1 MPSVSDVTNEASNE
15 SEWKWLIGL
24 PKPRRNGDRD
34 VSEFLL
40 TRSFSIASTHLK
52 QKHPEW
58 HTLPLRAVPFP
69 TRTYSRAFPATIR
82 SVTLARP
89 QLQRDTFLMR
99 VPAKLAFFCAALC
112 FTAASAFSDEIRLK
126 DGKKLYGVI
135 VAYEDNMFRIK
146 TDFGFVLVEKDKI
159 ASIIP
164 TTPAPSTA
172 APASASANSAK
183 PARAPEKKQLPVPST
198 TSSGNST
205 PAGNSTAT
213 ETSDPPPAKPKLS
226 AEPVRPELPAT
237 SRTAKVTPPALKP
250 ATPPEP
256 SAITAAQPLSVAKQP
271 QPPANKEQ
279 VQGTLYT
286 NFSHGFKMYKAP
298 SWEIIEDAR
307 KALPNAIVA
316 MGTSNESTL
325 MVVGQEETKDS
336 LDVSANGVEKRL
348 REIYTNY
355 HMVSRRK
362 TVVGGAPAVEFK
374 YTGLADEHQWSG
386 TLVVVTRGNSVLTIL
401 GMTYADNDL
410 IQIQENVIARAISST
425 DFNVH

>member
-1 MPSVSDVTNEASNE
+1 
-15 SEWKWLIGL
+15 
-24 PKPRRNGDRD
+24 
-34 VSEFLL
+34 
-40 TRSFSIASTHLK
+40 
-52 QKHPEW
+52 
-58 HTLPLRAVPFP
+58 
-69 TRTYSRAFPATIR
+69 
-82 SVTLARP
+82 
-89 QLQRDTFLMR
+89 MR
-99 VPAKLAFFCAALC
+99 VPAKLAFLCAALC
-112 FTAASAFSDEIRLK
+112 LTASSAFSDEIRLK

-164 TTPAPSTA
+164 TTSGPTTPASA
-172 APASASANSAK
+172 APAAK
-183 PARAPEKKQLPVPST
+183 PAKAPEKKQIPEPATASA
-198 TSSGNST
+198 SS
-205 PAGNSTAT
+205 STAT
-213 ETSDPPPAKPKLS
+213 ANAAEPSDPPSAKPKLS
-226 AEPVRPELPAT
+226 TEPVRPELPAT
-237 SRTAKVTPPALKP
+237 SRTATVTPPALKP

-256 SAITAAQPLSVAKQP
+256 SAIAATQPLAVAKEP
-271 QPPANKEQ
+271 EPPANKEQ

-362 TVVGGAPAVEFK
+362 TVVGGAPAIEFR
-374 YTGLADEHQWSG
+374 YSGLADEHQWSG
-386 TLVVVTRGNSVLTIL
+386 TLVVVARGNAVLTIL